1 MAKNPNF
8 TKDVGNGGTSNLKGI
23 MTTDEATKILNC
35 SKNASREEI
44 LSKFEKLF
52 KANDR
57 KAGGSFYLQSK
68 VVRARE
74 ALESQL
80 KKDKDFVDNMG
91 Q

>member
-1 MAKNPNF
+1 
-8 TKDVGNGGTSNLKGI
+8 

-44 LSKFEKLF
+44 LSKFENLF
-52 KANDR
+52 KVNDR
-57 KAGGSFYLQSK
+57 KTGGSFYLQSK

-80 KKDKDFVDNMG
+80 KEKEKEKECKDGKDKDFNNPMDKG